1 MSLFDLDPCFFFF
14 PYKKRYEKF
23 RCNILKLF
31 GDFLNSYEIRL
42 FAHDPTISPN
52 LVGGVENKVFKIKI
66 LCKISGEA
74 SRIRS
79 RVIKFYFH
87 WKKKNSANFLC

>member
-1 MSLFDLDPCFFFF
+1 MIHVFFFF

-52 LVGGVENKVFKIKI
+52 LVGGVENKIFKIKI

-79 RVIKFYFH
+79 RVKKFYFH
-87 WKKKNSANFLC
+87 WKKKKKNSANFLR